1 MLTREEAF
9 LLVKEHVKNDRLI
22 KHMLT
27 VEAIMKKCAEF
38 LGEDKEK
45 WTLVGLLHDIDFD
58 KIDFK
63 DPESTKI
70 HGVLSEEILKGKVSD
85 EMIRSIKSH
94 NFENLG
100 VMPESKMDYC
110 LIAADAIS
118 GLIIACALVRPSKK
132 LSDVKVDSIK
142 KRYKEKDFARNT
154 NREYMTYCE
163 KAGIPMDKF
172 YEISLTALQGIA
184 SELGL

>member
-9 LLVKEHVKNDRLI
+9 QLVKEQVENDRLI
-22 KHMLT
+22 KHMLA

-45 WTLVGLLHDIDFD
+45 WDLVGLLHDIDFG

-63 DPESTKI
+63 DPEYAKI

-85 EMIRSIKSH
+85 EMIRCIKSH

-118 GLIIACALVRPSKK
+118 GLIIACALVMPTKK

-142 KRYKEKDFARNT
+142 KRYNEKDFARNC
-154 NREYMTYCE
+154 NREYMLYCE
-163 KAGIPMDKF
+163 KADIPMDKF
-172 YEISLTALQGIA
+172 YEISLAALQEIA
-184 SELGL
+184 PELGL